1 MYCAYVLLASTS
13 VVCDKFPQ
21 LETKFLRLGVLIVL
35 GVSMTTSD
43 CGNSPTI
50 VAETAA
56 VTFSVDE
63 EVVVLSLRLTNDV
76 SIALIAILQRAT
88 RINALICLSVVFTS
102 QM

>member
-1 MYCAYVLLASTS
+1 M
-13 VVCDKFPQ
+13 CDKFPQ
-21 LETKFLRLGVLIVL
+21 LEMMFLRPGTILVL
-35 GVSMTTSD
+35 GTSITTSD

-56 VTFSVDE
+56 VTFSVE
-63 EVVVLSLRLTNDV
+63 KGTGESSLTFINDV

-88 RINALICLSVVFTS
+88 RINALICLRVVFTP